1 MENQTQTKRQCQLW
15 RYNENGILIK
25 VRNKEGGL
33 LSPLIFNIVLKIL
46 TNETDDKERVHLL
59 ERSIR
64 GIIICTL

>member
-1 MENQTQTKRQCQLW
+1 MENQTQTQTKRQCQLW

-46 TNETDDKERVHLL
+46 TNETDDKE
-59 ERSIR
+59 
-64 GIIICTL
+64 